1 MRRTLVALTAL
12 VGAGAA
18 LTGLTLASASASPA
32 AVPVEHFR
40 IISTAATSTRLST
53 LATGDFTAGGYE
65 VPGNVVSGYATDKT
79 VLSGGTFRVRRHVTS
94 ETLPVPAGCLFSE
107 SQRGTYSLSH
117 GTGAYRGI
125 SGSGTFNIT
134 ITAIYARLASG
145 GCGTR
150 FAVFQQLTYEG
161 GTVRR

>member
-65 VPGNVVSGYATDKT
+65 VPGNVV
-79 VLSGGTFRVRRHVTS
+79 
-94 ETLPVPAGCLFSE
+94 
-107 SQRGTYSLSH
+107 
-117 GTGAYRGI
+117 
-125 SGSGTFNIT
+125 
-134 ITAIYARLASG
+134 
-145 GCGTR
+145 
-150 FAVFQQLTYEG
+150 
-161 GTVRR
+161 